1 MFSFFRRKKNEELPA
16 IMVFTS
22 KVQLY
27 KWLIADA
34 RKAPSTIFYFFEET
48 GNELR
53 ALLDAAGAE
62 SVKLLNWKDTDKAN
76 LSDKFYVAEL
86 YPLADPYTSL
96 IKHIRQHKGRS
107 IQTLSHLESPIFM
120 KMGGEKLKTL
130 VARLG
135 IKEEEFISHAMIT
148 RAISNLQAK
157 LDQKVVIE
165 REANSIED
173 WCRSNLSY

>member
-1 MFSFFRRKKNEELPA
+1 MFSFFKREKSKELPA
-16 IMVFTS
+16 IIVFTS

-34 RKAPSTIFYFFEET
+34 VQSPSTIFYFFEET

-53 ALLDAAGAE
+53 ALLDAARAE
-62 SVKLLNWKDTDKAN
+62 TIKLLNWKDANKTMISDKA
-76 LSDKFYVAEL
+76 YIAEL
-86 YPLADPYTSL
+86 YPLSGPYTNL
-96 IKHIRQHKGRS
+96 INSVQQRSKTS
-107 IQTLSHLESPIFM
+107 IQALSHLDSPIFI

-135 IKEEEFISHAMIT
+135 IREDESISHAMVT
-148 RAISNLQAK
+148 RAISNLQSK
-157 LDQKVVIE
+157 LDQKVVAE

-173 WCRSNLSY
+173 WYRTNVGH

>member
-1 MFSFFRRKKNEELPA
+1 MFSFFKREKSKELPA

-34 RKAPSTIFYFFEET
+34 VQSPSTIFYFFEET

-62 SVKLLNWKDTDKAN
+62 EIKLLNWKGADKKMISGN
-76 LSDKFYVAEL
+76 VYVAEL
-86 YPLADPYTSL
+86 YPLSGPYTNL
-96 IKHIRQHKGRS
+96 INGLQQNSKTS
-107 IQTLSHLESPIFM
+107 VQTLSHLDSPIFT
-120 KMGGEKLKTL
+120 KMGGENLKAL

-135 IKEEEFISHAMIT
+135 VKADESISHSMVT
-148 RAISNLQAK
+148 RAISNLQSK
-157 LDQKVVIE
+157 LDQKVATE

-173 WCRSNLSY
+173 WFRINLGD